1 MIVTT
6 KVQKSTNTI
15 DVLCVGMA
23 TYDLIMR
30 VDHHPGPDEKCFAS
44 GLLSCG
50 GGPASNAAVTVS
62 RLGGKSAFIGY
73 LGQDLYGKLHVEELS
88 RERVE
93 TQWIVRSK
101 QPTPVSVILVKPNGD
116 RTVVNYKSATP
127 SLKNSDIDLADCSPS
142 AILFDGHQPLISMR
156 FAEFARNSNI
166 ATILDAGSVHR
177 GTVELLPFVDYLVA
191 SARFAREF
199 TGEQDS
205 SAALNVLSRHARV
218 VVITLGEKGLVW
230 KKGSA
235 EGEMPAF
242 RVESIDTTGAGDT
255 FHGAF
260 SLAIAQGREFSAALK
275 FASAA
280 AALSCTKLG
289 ARPGIPTKRELDD
302 FLKLSQK
309 EFEI

>member
-1 MIVTT
+1 MNTT
-6 KVQKSTNTI
+6 TNVQKSTNTI

-23 TYDLIMR
+23 TYDLIMT

-62 RLGGKSAFIGY
+62 RLGGESSFVGY
-73 LGQDLYGKLHVEELS
+73 LGQDLYGKQHVEELS
-88 RERVE
+88 REGVE

-116 RTVVNYKSATP
+116 RTVVSYKSATP
-127 SLKNSDIDLADCSPS
+127 SLKTSDIDLAHCNPLCM
-142 AILFDGHQPLISMR
+142 LFDGHQHLISMG
-156 FAEFARNSNI
+156 FAEFARHRKI
-166 ATILDAGSVHR
+166 PTILDAGSVHR
-177 GTVELLPFVDYLVA
+177 GTVELLPLMDYLVA

-199 TGEQDS
+199 TGEGNE
-205 SAALNVLSRHARV
+205 SAALKILSRHAPF
-218 VVITLGEKGLVW
+218 VVITLGEKGLLW
-230 KKGSA
+230 RSGRE

-260 SLAIAQGREFSAALK
+260 SLAIAQGREFLTALG

-280 AALSCTKLG
+280 AALCCTKLG

-302 FLKLSQK
+302 FLESKPK
-309 EFEI
+309 VIEV